1 MFIYLSNED
10 ITLRINSN
18 VGRSFIF
25 SFHVTFLL
33 MFCCMMAGNK
43 VKLQTF
49 KSWNFAEIGYKVIE
63 ESDVSY
69 VNFVWCKLCAKNKES
84 KKNTGCVHTKID
96 VFMQIKVCN
105 KTALWRYACD
115 RTLCMPKPDS

>member
-69 VNFVWCKLCAKNKES
+69 VNFVWCKLCAKNKD
-84 KKNTGCVHTKID
+84 CVSQGPSVKGASRNVAD
-96 VFMQIKVCN
+96 VFIEGTNFVTKHTVS
-105 KTALWRYACD
+105 KSSLF
-115 RTLCMPKPDS
+115 